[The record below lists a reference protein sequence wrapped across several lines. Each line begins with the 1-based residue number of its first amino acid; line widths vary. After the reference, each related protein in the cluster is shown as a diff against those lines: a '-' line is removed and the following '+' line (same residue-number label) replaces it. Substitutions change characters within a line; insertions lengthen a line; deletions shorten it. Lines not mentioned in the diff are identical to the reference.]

1 MFQPQRFDVLP
12 VEVGRDD
19 HANAPVP
26 AQVTRGRVAGKGRV
40 EDPTCDQVVQ
50 GPMGGDVLDA
60 KIVQPDGAAV
70 GQPADQTMIVPEPAG
85 AQVQP
90 EAGPVRRSTR
100 ATKGITSRYKD
111 FVLGEEAQ
119 D

>member
-40 EDPTCDQVVQ
+40 EDPICDQVVQ
-50 GPMGGDVLDA
+50 GPVGGDVPDA
-60 KIVQPDGAAV
+60 KELQPKEV
-70 GQPADQTMIVPEPAG
+70 IADPDTN
-85 AQVQP
+85 
-90 EAGPVRRSTR
+90 VRKSTR
-100 ATKGITSRYKD
+100 VSKDPSKYKD
-111 FVLGEEAQ
+111 YVM
-119 D
+119 DD

>member
-1 MFQPQRFDVLP
+1 MVEVLTHDQYQVRVEGSRKLTLRNRRYFRKYTMFQPQRFDVLP

-50 GPMGGDVLDA
+50 GPVGGDVPDA
-60 KIVQPDGAAV
+60 EELQPDEVA
-70 GQPADQTMIVPEPAG
+70 ME
-85 AQVQP
+85 
-90 EAGPVRRSTR
+90 
-100 ATKGITSRYKD
+100 
-111 FVLGEEAQ
+111 
-119 D
+119 

>member
-19 HANAPVP
+19 HTNAPVP

-50 GPMGGDVLDA
+50 GPVGGDVPDA
-60 KIVQPDGAAV
+60 
-70 GQPADQTMIVPEPAG
+70 EEL
-85 AQVQP
+85 QP
-90 EAGPVRRSTR
+90 EEAITEQTADPGPTVRRSAR
-100 ATKGITSRYKD
+100 VSM
-111 FVLGEEAQ
+111 VPP
-119 D
+119 

>member
-50 GPMGGDVLDA
+50 GPVGGDVPDA
-60 KIVQPDGAAV
+60 EELQPDEVA
-70 GQPADQTMIVPEPAG
+70 MEEPAV
-85 AQVQP
+85 QVLLSGGLQECLGSLP
-90 EAGPVRRSTR
+90 STK
-100 ATKGITSRYKD
+100 T
-111 FVLGEEAQ
+111 L
-119 D
+119 

>member
-26 AQVTRGRVAGKGRV
+26 AQVTRGRVVGEGRV
-40 EDPTCDQVVQ
+40 EDPVRDQVVR
-50 GPMGGDVLDA
+50 GPVGEDIPDA
-60 KIVQPDGAAV
+60 
-70 GQPADQTMIVPEPAG
+70 EE
-85 AQVQP
+85 VQP
-90 EAGPVRRSTR
+90 EEVTTKQTADPGPIIRRSAR
-100 ATKGITSRYKD
+100 VSRVPSKYKD
-111 FVLGEEAQ
+111 YVME